1 MQWTFIVGV
10 AIVLYLAGSIRVLRQ
25 YERGVVFL
33 LGRFEGIRG
42 PGLTLIFVPFQQMVR
57 VSLRTVTMQIPS
69 QKIITKDNVSIDIA
83 AVAYYRISDPEKAVI
98 AIENVYEAIN
108 QISQTTVRNVVG
120 RFSLDQL
127 LAETANINEQIKDV
141 IDRHTEPW
149 GTQVTAV
156 EIKDIVLPDNMQRAM
171 AREAEAER
179 ERRAKIVAAE
189 GEYQAAVKLGE
200 AADIITQHPVALQ
213 LRTLQTM
220 AEISTEKNSTII
232 FPAQFMTTV
241 QEALALL
248 KTEFGVEVT
257 LALPRGST
265 LLPFCNVGSF
275 HQMHREF
282 GARGSTALVSR
293 PSAERQSRTER
304 EPGPRAHYGKFPSIC
319 RVAPGSGSSL
329 ADARSAGTRE
339 RGRAHATLVG
349 SLYEPSAVN
358 SSHDVKQRS
367 IVRSRGALLRPGSRL
382 PFASTPRGVGG
393 APTGALSLL
402 SRLRD
407 ATGPRL

>member
-1 MQWTFIVGV
+1 MDGIFFSFFIPIVV
-10 AIVLYLAGSIRVLRQ
+10 FYAIASIRILKQ

-33 LGRFEGIRG
+33 LGKFESVRG
-42 PGLTLIFVPFQQMVR
+42 PGLTLIFVPVQQMVR

-83 AVAYYRISDPEKAVI
+83 AVAYYHITDPEKAVI
-98 AIENVYEAIN
+98 AIENVFNAIS

-127 LAETANINEQIKDV
+127 LSDTASINDQIKNV
-141 IDRHTEPW
+141 IDLHTEPW

-156 EIKDIVLPDNMQRAM
+156 EIKDITLPDNMQRAM
-171 AREAEAER
+171 AKEAEAER

-241 QEALALL
+241 QEALSVMT
-248 KTEFGVEVT
+248 KD
-257 LALPRGST
+257 
-265 LLPFCNVGSF
+265 
-275 HQMHREF
+275 
-282 GARGSTALVSR
+282 
-293 PSAERQSRTER
+293 SAS
-304 EPGPRAHYGKFPSIC
+304 K
-319 RVAPGSGSSL
+319 
-329 ADARSAGTRE
+329 
-339 RGRAHATLVG
+339 
-349 SLYEPSAVN
+349 
-358 SSHDVKQRS
+358 
-367 IVRSRGALLRPGSRL
+367 
-382 PFASTPRGVGG
+382 
-393 APTGALSLL
+393 
-402 SRLRD
+402 
-407 ATGPRL
+407 